1 VRPVVFVEFLLRLLE
16 QGSVALSARPVLT
29 DADRP
34 AVTAMLSAAF
44 RNHALDVAGPV
55 VTFDPAA
62 ALAAAEFVGKAC
74 WYLVSRGELPDVVA
88 SILTLAP
95 PADLASAHL
104 STDVVLRFLPAVHRR
119 ARALAPDDVLT
130 GALAKVLREWPLTG
144 ALADVTDGPL
154 TPPIFG
160 GHPGLLLLYAE
171 RLASRPKPAWAVDGP
186 ARPYIEL
193 AFEERGLPVPA
204 PIVQG
209 VAVER

>member
-1 VRPVVFVEFLLRLLE
+1 MRLVVFVEFLLRLLE
-16 QGSVALSARPVLT
+16 QGSATLTARPALT

-34 AVTAMLSAAF
+34 AATALLSAGF
-44 RNHALDVAGPV
+44 RNHALDVAGPAV
-55 VTFDPAA
+55 AFDAAA

-74 WYLVSRGELPDVVA
+74 WFLVSRGERQEVVG
-88 SILTLAP
+88 SILTLTLP
-95 PADLASAHL
+95 VDLASAHL
-104 STDVVLRFLPAVHRR
+104 SADVMLRFLPAVHRR

-154 TPPIFG
+154 TPPTFG

-171 RLASRPKPAWAVDGP
+171 RLANRPKPGWVVDGP

-193 AFEERGLPVPA
+193 TFEERGLPVPA

-209 VAVER
+209 GDC